1 MGFPNI
7 QHCENPQNKNKELLL
22 SVPAE
27 QGDSKAQQKL
37 SSQAVIAAKHGTHCV
52 ALPKV

>member
-7 QHCENPQNKNKELLL
+7 KHCENPKTKTKNSYC

-27 QGDSKAQQKL
+27 QGDLKAQQQL
-37 SSQAVIAAKHGTHCV
+37 SSQAVTAAKHGTHCV